1 MHLCFCAIPHRH
13 NPTPVAEP
21 RSSCAGGVEEG
32 ALTLESCTRFVDEWA
47 TASEPEIAA
56 AMLSLLDREGIR
68 AEGAAGMV
76 VACFLQQRARWAGK
90 RVVIVVCGGNTS
102 DDAFADAQRLVDCA

>member
-1 MHLCFCAIPHRH
+1 MRPCCAKLRRH
-13 NPTPVAEP
+13 NPTSEADLTG
-21 RSSCAGGVEEG
+21 SCAGGVEEG

-56 AMLSLLDREGIR
+56 AVFGLRDREGIR